1 MREFSSRVCCS
12 TWIVPGFL
20 ADVENRWSPY
30 FPGILAMVTV
40 GRREL
45 FSVLLCTVCV
55 PAKIIYPLRSLS
67 HLECFIRGR
76 RPLVMQEGL
85 AVFGAEIA
93 QRHHAQ

>member
-12 TWIVPGFL
+12 TWIVPGFS

-40 GRREL
+40 GRRQL

-55 PAKIIYPLRSLS
+55 PAKIIYRLRSLS
-67 HLECFIRGR
+67 HPECFIPER
-76 RPLVMQEGL
+76 RPLVMQCRSTRTPIRPV
-85 AVFGAEIA
+85 AVPA
-93 QRHHAQ
+93 